1 MKQENTAELTDQELL
16 QVAKKNKHTS
26 IYDAV
31 IIGVLF
37 GIAIYATVKNGFG
50 LLTIIPLVYTPI
62 AARNRIKNKELE
74 KLLEERNL
82 I

>member
-1 MKQENTAELTDQELL
+1 MKQEKIAELTDQELL
-16 QVAKKNKHTS
+16 QVAKKNRHTS

-62 AARNRIKNKELE
+62 AARNRIKNKDLE
-74 KLLEERNL
+74 QLLKERNL